1 MSAPW
6 DAAGRAVW
14 AERLSGPN
22 LKRLALGLAIGAG
35 GGFVFH
41 LLGVP
46 LAWMLG
52 ALFFNMFATVAGAP
66 ADVPIWLRM
75 IFLSVVG
82 LFLGESFSAA
92 DADSLSRWPATLAM
106 AVAYVP
112 AGAAVCYFAFR
123 ALSRMDRATSLL
135 ISMPGG
141 LTAIAMF
148 AGEAG
153 SDERRVALY
162 HSLRV
167 ALVVVAAP
175 IVAFGWLGLTQP
187 EHAPENP
194 AGLVAGLDLALLIG
208 LALPLIWL
216 FRRLKFPVP
225 YLMGP
230 LIASA
235 ALRFPGVIDG
245 GLPGWLVEAALV
257 VTGSSIGTR
266 FRGVPLRFFAE
277 TALWTLL
284 GTVLLMIVSVG
295 FAGFAT
301 WALGVDLFAAL
312 LAYAP
317 GGVAEM
323 SLIAISI
330 DADPAFVA
338 THHLTRIFAV
348 LFSLPL
354 LSGLIRR
361 LIMEDRRARGCPK
374 E

>member
-6 DAAGRAVW
+6 DAEGRAVW

-22 LKRLALGLAIGAG
+22 LRRLALGLGIGAT
-35 GGFVFH
+35 GGFLFH
-41 LLGVP
+41 LAGVP

-92 DADSLSRWPATLAM
+92 DAESLSKWPATLAM
-106 AVAYVP
+106 AVLYVP
-112 AGAAVCYFAFR
+112 VGCAVCYVMFR
-123 ALSRMDRATSLL
+123 WLSRLDRATSL
-135 ISMPGG
+135 
-141 LTAIAMF
+141 F

-175 IVAFGWLGLTQP
+175 IVAFGWLGLS
-187 EHAPENP
+187 APEQAP
-194 AGLVAGLDLALLIG
+194 EPHGGLLEWADLGALAA

-216 FRRLKFPVP
+216 FRRVKFPVP

-245 GLPGWLVEAALV
+245 GLPGWMVEAALV

-295 FAGFAT
+295 FAGFAA
-301 WALGVDLFAAL
+301 WALRIDLIAAL
-312 LAYAP
+312 LAFAP

-361 LIMEDRRARGCPK
+361 LIMEDRRARGFPK

>member
-14 AERLSGPN
+14 VERLSGPN

-35 GGFVFH
+35 GGLLFH
-41 LLGVP
+41 LLHVP

-52 ALFFNMFATVAGAP
+52 ALFFNMAASVAGAP

-92 DADSLSRWPATLAM
+92 DGASLARWPATLAL
-106 AVAYVP
+106 AVLYVP
-112 AGAAVCYFAFR
+112 TGAAVCYLMFR
-123 ALSRMDRATSLL
+123 KLSRMDRATSLL
-135 ISMPGG
+135 VSMPGG
-141 LTAIAMF
+141 LTAIALF

-175 IVAFGWLGLTQP
+175 IVAFGWLGLPQP
-187 EHAPENP
+187 EATPENA
-194 AGLVAGLDLALLIG
+194 AGLLSGGDLALLAAV
-208 LALPLIWL
+208 ALPLIWG
-216 FRRLKFPVP
+216 FRKVGAPVP

-230 LIASA
+230 LVASA

-245 GLPGWLVEAALV
+245 GLPAWLVEAALV

-277 TALWTLL
+277 TAVWTLV
-284 GTVLLMIVSVG
+284 GTVVLMVISVA
-295 FAGFAT
+295 FAGFAHA
-301 WALGVDLFAAL
+301 ALGVDLFAAL

-361 LIMEDRRARGCPK
+361 LVMEDRRARGFPK
-374 E
+374 A